1 MSLYLGK
8 LGRVMVQK
16 AIASPHTWGKVG
28 QVVGKVLPKFI
39 WKASLTTTA
48 YQLSS
53 LVKPGDKIDISKG
66 QVIRGKEV
74 IMRIP
79 ELFGRLG
86 IEEIDITEKMC
97 TPEGMASFLRWNI
110 FYDKNKFLNFA
121 FLTSL
126 TAIANT
132 LLDKF
137 IFGLVNP
144 FDHPAMDNSGSTF
157 AFKPNFHSLDDPAQ
171 GFFAGE
177 AQIAFLEHPLIF
189 SLPILAATYSIL
201 EFHQNEG
208 ISYPPHRK
216 ISNITNLIVAV
227 GLGGVLSHLY
237 LFNDLRGVVDYFTVY
252 YGENDF
258 SSFNLGDLLTYTAL
272 GAFYTKVFSVAL
284 AWKHGPRYRFTNK
297 S

>member
-28 QVVGKVLPKFI
+28 QVVGKVLPKCL
-39 WKASLTTTA
+39 WKATLTTNA
-48 YQLSS
+48 FKLSS
-53 LVKPGDKIDISKG
+53 VVKPGDRIDIIKG
-66 QVIRGKEV
+66 KVIRDQAVLLE
-74 IMRIP
+74 IP
-79 ELFGRLG
+79 DLFGS
-86 IEEIDITEKMC
+86 ISIFEMDIDEKMC

-110 FYDKNKFLNFA
+110 FYDKKKIFNFA
-121 FLTSL
+121 MLTSMVA
-126 TAIANT
+126 TGNM

-137 IFGLVNP
+137 IYGLITP
-144 FDHPAMDNSGSTF
+144 SSHPAMDNSNSIF

-171 GFFAGE
+171 SFSVGE

-208 ISYPPHRK
+208 ISYPPYRK

-284 AWKHGPRYRFTNK
+284 AWKHGPRYGFTNR